1 MLNMMRKRKGFTLVE
16 LMVVVVI
23 IGVLVAIA
31 IPIYN
36 SVQDSA
42 RNRAH
47 QANVRILRGAAAQ
60 AMAETDTVNFTW
72 GPVEGEAT
80 MPAADAGVDPA
91 NYLDEW
97 PQNPTNDN
105 ARNYV
110 VKVENGAITV
120 TPEPE

>member
-36 SVQDSA
+36 SVQQNA
-42 RNRAH
+42 AERAH
-47 QANVRILRGAAAQ
+47 DANVRILRGAAAQ
-60 AMAETDTVNFTW
+60 FMAENTNTADTWN
-72 GPVEGEAT
+72 GEGDQGWE
-80 MPAADAGVDPA
+80 

-97 PQNPTNDN
+97 PTNPSNSGDYTVTVGVD
-105 ARNYV
+105 
-110 VKVENGAITV
+110 GTITV
-120 TPEPE
+120 TPAAGAYGWD